1 LDGTARAGIGI
12 RGLARTRS
20 FRATES
26 STVRLVGDSIRLSS
40 RSTLRSFLVMGT
52 SIITSTLTAEAGIGV
67 CTTIQA
73 FAEAGITPVTDTLL
87 RRRVD
92 MLAMVSAAV
101 AVEEQFMAVASP
113 VAEAAS
119 MAAVVVDLAVEVTV
133 TKDERLGYELC

>member
-1 LDGTARAGIGI
+1 MDGTARAGIGI

-26 STVRLVGDSIRLSS
+26 STVRLVGDSIHLSS
-40 RSTLRSFLVMGT
+40 RSMLRSFLVMGT
-52 SIITSTLTAEAGIGV
+52 FIITSTLTAEAGIAV

-73 FAEAGITPVTDTLL
+73 FAEAGITPATDTLH
-87 RRRVD
+87 RRAD
-92 MLAMVSAAV
+92 MLVMVSAAV

-119 MAAVVVDLAVEVTV
+119 MAAVVVGSEAEGTAG
-133 TKDERLGYELC
+133 KDGRLGYELC

>member
-1 LDGTARAGIGI
+1 M
-12 RGLARTRS
+12 
-20 FRATES
+20 
-26 STVRLVGDSIRLSS
+26 
-40 RSTLRSFLVMGT
+40 LRSFLVMGT

>member
-1 LDGTARAGIGI
+1 MARAGIGI

-20 FRATES
+20 FRAPES

-40 RSTLRSFLVMGT
+40 RSMLRSFLVMGT
-52 SIITSTLTAEAGIGV
+52 SIITSTLTAEAGIAV

-73 FAEAGITPVTDTLL
+73 SAEAGITPATDTL
-87 RRRVD
+87 RRRAD
-92 MLAMVSAAV
+92 MPAMVSAAV
-101 AVEEQFMAVASP
+101 AVEERFMAVGSP

-119 MAAVVVDLAVEVTV
+119 MAAVVVGSEAEGTV

>member
-1 LDGTARAGIGI
+1 MDGTARVGIGI
-12 RGLARTRS
+12 RGLAPTRL

-40 RSTLRSFLVMGT
+40 RSMLRSFLVMGT
-52 SIITSTLTAEAGIGV
+52 SIITSTLTAEAGIAE

-73 FAEAGITPVTDTLL
+73 FAEAGITAATDSL
-87 RRRVD
+87 RRRAD
-92 MLAMVSAAV
+92 MQVMDSAAV

-119 MAAVVVDLAVEVTV
+119 MGAVVVGLEAEGTA
-133 TKDERLGYELC
+133 TKVGRLGCELC